1 MRIAGAILAL
11 LFGLGLV
18 LWKGAVVVVLGTLG
32 LLRQGVEQ
40 ANLTEAE
47 IRMAVEELRRADIPV
62 PPMVESQ
69 LVEWLREQMAA
80 GNDGG
85 LGGVWLSLALAVLV
99 VILAV
104 AALFS
109 RSRVTGLMLALA
121 AGAGFYVGMA
131 VSEDGWFSL
140 ASFAIATLGGLMA
153 LAGGGRPS
161 APRPVQARQR
171 SQAPPSPPP
180 SSRPPPP
187 PPPPRR

>member
-47 IRMAVEELRRADIPV
+47 VRMAIEELRRADIPV
-62 PPMVESQ
+62 PPIVESQ

-85 LGGVWLSLALAVLV
+85 LGGVWLGLALSVLV

-109 RSRVTGLMLALA
+109 RSRVTGLMLTLA

-131 VSEDGWFSL
+131 VSQDGWFSL

-171 SQAPPSPPP
+171 SQAPPPPPP

-187 PPPPRR
+187 PPPPRG